1 MRTHPFFHRD
11 VFAEVED
18 FARRVDALFD
28 AHAAPERGYKPVL
41 NVREAEDGWTLTA
54 DLPGLRPEDLDVH
67 WEGDH
72 LVLEGRVGE
81 APSGDEAEDEG
92 WTLVRRERGAGHF
105 ARRVRFA
112 RPVDVEHIEAALDNG
127 VLTVRVPR
135 RAPTRVPVSVQ
146 VAS

>member
-1 MRTHPFFHRD
+1 MRHHPIFTRD

-41 NVREAEDGWTLTA
+41 DVREHDEGWTLTA
-54 DLPGLRPEDLDVH
+54 DLPGLRPDDLDIH

-72 LVLEGRVGE
+72 LVLQGKVGQ
-81 APSGDEAEDEG
+81 APSGEETEDEG
-92 WTLVRRERGAGHF
+92 WTLVRRERGAGTF

-112 RPVDVEHIEAALDNG
+112 RPVDADGIEARLADG
-127 VLTVRVPR
+127 VLTVSVPR
-135 RAPTRVPVSVQ
+135 RAPIRVPVTVQ

>member
-1 MRTHPFFHRD
+1 MRHHPLFRRD

-41 NVREAEDGWTLTA
+41 DVREGEEGWTLTA
-54 DLPGLRPEDLDVH
+54 DLPGLRPDDLDVH

-72 LVLEGRVGE
+72 LVLEGRVGQ
-81 APSGDEAEDEG
+81 APSGDASDDEG

-105 ARRVRFA
+105 ARRIRFA
-112 RPVDVEHIEAALDNG
+112 RPVDVDAIEAALTDG

-135 RAPTRVPVSVQ
+135 RAPTRVPVTVQ